1 MVKFSSYMQEWL
13 YGKEGYYTDFK
24 KIGKEGDFYTAVSA
38 TPFFGG
44 AIAKRII
51 KIIKDGFLPENS
63 TILEIGAHQ
72 GYLLA
77 DIVQFIYTLEPK
89 LLKTINFAILEPQ
102 KNILLTQKK
111 YMEQSFGDEINIKY
125 FSSFNELKLDN
136 AFIIS
141 NEIFDAF
148 KCEVI
153 KDDKMLYVEN
163 DKFYFDDM
171 NDEIQEKAKKY
182 SIKKGEIAVGYD
194 EFAYQLS
201 NHIKRFEFV
210 SFDYGEMEHRGE
222 YSLRVYHKH
231 QVYPFFS
238 LTRFAQDEKLK
249 SEGIDIKL
257 LYKNSDITYDVFFR
271 QLIDEFEKAGIKKE
285 YYMTQMKAM
294 VEFGI
299 LELFEIL
306 KNNSDETTY
315 LKELNKAKVLID
327 PSFMGERFKC
337 IIFRKID

>member
-1 MVKFSSYMQEWL
+1 VKFSLYMQEWL
-13 YGKEGYYTDFK
+13 YGKDGYYANFK
-24 KIGKEGDFYTAVSA
+24 TIGKEGDFYTAVSA

-51 KIIKDGFLPENS
+51 KTIEDGFLPKDA

-77 DIVQFIYTLEPK
+77 DIVQFIFTLKPT
-89 LLKTINFAILEPQ
+89 LLDTLTFAILEPQ
-102 KNILLTQKK
+102 KDILKIQKE
-111 YMEQSFGDEINIKY
+111 YMKKSFGDAIRIKY
-125 FSSFNELKLDN
+125 FSTFDEMDIEN

-148 KCEVI
+148 KCEIV

-163 DKFYFDDM
+163 KNFYFRDISSQ
-171 NDEIQEKAKKY
+171 EIKDKKEKY
-182 SIKKGEIAVGYD
+182 SIKKGEIALGYS
-194 EFAYQLS
+194 EFAKNLAKY
-201 NHIKRFEFV
+201 IKKFEFV

-222 YSLRVYHKH
+222 YSLRIYHNH

-238 LTRFAQDEKLK
+238 LTEFAKNKELK
-249 SEGIDIKL
+249 DSGVTIKK
-257 LYKNSDITYDVFFR
+257 LYKRSDITYDVFFK
-271 QLIDEFEKAGIKKE
+271 QLIDEFEENCIKLE
-285 YYMTQMKAM
+285 EYMTQMKAM

-299 LELFEIL
+299 LELFEML
-306 KNNSDETTY
+306 KNNTSESNY
-315 LKELNKAKVLID
+315 LTELNKAKVLID

-337 IIFRKID
+337 VIFRKL

>member
-1 MVKFSSYMQEWL
+1 MVRFSTYMQEWL
-13 YGKEGYYTDFK
+13 YGEDGYYTKFK
-24 KIGKEGDFYTAVSA
+24 EIGKKGDFYTAVS
-38 TPFFGG
+38 TSPFFGG

-51 KIIKDGFLPENS
+51 KIVKDGFLPSNS

-77 DIVQFIYTLEPK
+77 DIIQFIYTLEPK
-89 LLKTINFAILEPQ
+89 LLKTLSFAILEPQ
-102 KNILLTQKK
+102 KNILLAQKK
-111 YMEQSFGDEINIKY
+111 YMKQSFGDEISLRY
-125 FSSFNELKLDN
+125 FSSFDEIKLEN

-148 KCEVI
+148 KCEVV
-153 KDDKMLYVEN
+153 KDNKMLYVKDDN
-163 DKFYFDDM
+163 FYFDDI
-171 NDEIQEKAKKY
+171 NDEIKQKVSRY
-182 SIKKGEIAVGYD
+182 GIKKGEIALGYD
-194 EFAYQLS
+194 DFASELS
-201 NHIKRFEFV
+201 KHIKTFEFV

-231 QVYPFFS
+231 KVYPFFS
-238 LTRFAQDEKLK
+238 LTHFAKDEKLQDD
-249 SEGIDIKL
+249 GVNINL
-257 LYKNSDITYDVFFR
+257 LYKNSDITYDVFFG
-271 QLIDEFEKAGIKKE
+271 QIINEFKKNDIVLE
-285 YYMTQMKAM
+285 DYMTQMKAM

-306 KNNSDETTY
+306 KNNTDNKTY

>member
-1 MVKFSSYMQEWL
+1 MQEWL
-13 YGKEGYYTDFK
+13 YGENGYYSSFK
-24 KIGKEGDFYTAVSA
+24 DIGKEGDFYTAVSA

-44 AIAKRII
+44 TVAKRII
-51 KIIKDGFLPENS
+51 KVVEDGFLPVNS

-89 LLKTINFAILEPQ
+89 LLESLNFAILEPQ
-102 KNILLTQKK
+102 EDILFAQKK
-111 YMEQSFGDEINIKY
+111 YMKQSFKDKINLKF
-125 FSSFNELKLDN
+125 FSSFDEIKLEN

-163 DKFYFDDM
+163 DNFYFDDIS
-171 NDEIQEKAKKY
+171 DEIKQKVDKY
-182 SIKKGEIAVGYD
+182 GIKKGEIALGYD
-194 EFAYQLS
+194 EFASNLS
-201 NHIKRFEFV
+201 SHIKRFEFV

-222 YSLRVYHKH
+222 YSLRIYYKH
-231 QVYPFFS
+231 NVYPFLS
-238 LTRFAQDEKLK
+238 LTNFIKDKNLK
-249 SEGIDIKL
+249 ENINIKA
-257 LYKNSDITYDVFFR
+257 LYKKSDITYDVFFR
-271 QLIDEFEKAGIKKE
+271 QLIDEFEKNGIKLE
-285 YYMTQMKAM
+285 SYMTQMKAI

-306 KNNSDETTY
+306 KSHTDNATY

-337 IIFRKID
+337 VIFRKID